1 MGAGGPTWHHGV
13 MAPEPGFVDHVM
25 ARLEPFG
32 DVTTKA
38 MFGGNGIWESGDMFA
53 LITAD
58 SELHF
63 KVDVQT
69 RPRYEQAECAQFRTM
84 PYWSVPG
91 DVLEDD
97 TQLAEWAD
105 EAIEV
110 GHATATRNR

>member
-1 MGAGGPTWHHGV
+1 V
-13 MAPEPGFVDHVM
+13 APEAAFVEHVM
-25 ARLEPFG
+25 DRLEPFG
-32 DVTTKA
+32 DVSTKA
-38 MFGGNGIWESGDMFA
+38 MFGGNGIWEAGDMFA

-63 KVDVQT
+63 KVDDAT
-69 RPRYEQAECAQFRTM
+69 RPRYEEAGCTQFRSM

-97 TQLAEWAD
+97 RRLAAWAE

-110 GHATATRNR
+110 GHATAARNR

>member
-1 MGAGGPTWHHGV
+1 
-13 MAPEPGFVDHVM
+13 M

-38 MFGGNGIWESGDMFA
+38 MFGGNGIWEAGDMFA
-53 LITAD
+53 LITSD

-63 KVDVQT
+63 KADSDT
-69 RPRYEQAECAQFRTM
+69 RSRYESAGCSQFRTM
-84 PYWSVPG
+84 PYWSVPA

-97 TQLAEWAD
+97 DQLEEWVE

-110 GHATATRNR
+110 GHATAARHR

>member
-1 MGAGGPTWHHGV
+1 
-13 MAPEPGFVDHVM
+13 MAPDPAFVDHVM
-25 ARLEPFG
+25 DRLAPFG
-32 DVTTKA
+32 DVSTKA
-38 MFGGNGIWESGDMFA
+38 MFGGNGIWEAGDMFA

-63 KVDVQT
+63 KADDQT
-69 RPRYEQAECAQFRTM
+69 RPRYEAAGCSRFRSM
-84 PYWSVPG
+84 PYWSVPD

-97 TQLAEWAD
+97 TRLAEWVE